1 LSPTISNAEDTG
13 QLHLKNISKIDIIIK
28 YNYYYQN
35 NSNFTIFTIKSKVII
50 NNMNKKVL
58 LTGISGYIGNHCAVA
73 LLSHGYSVRGSV
85 RSLSKSNQVIEAIK
99 KEIDPK
105 DNLEFCELD
114 LLKDDGWDDAMKGC
128 DFVMHVASPFINIE
142 PKDENEYIRPAVDG
156 TMRALNA
163 AKSAGIKRVVLT
175 SSMVSML
182 ENADK
187 SINVDSESWTNV
199 KAKNVSAYAKSK
211 TLAERAAWDFI
222 NAQTDTT
229 PMELSVVNPGPV
241 FGPTLT
247 GDLSGASMGMFK
259 QMILGKMPMVP
270 QAAINMSDVRDI
282 AKIHALALENE
293 KANGKRFIVTTEEPF
308 AFQEVAK
315 ILKSNGYDKV
325 STRLA
330 PNFLL
335 NFIGNFDREAKSMR
349 SFIGKTYNGDVS
361 VTMKTFDW
369 NPIPFKKTV
378 LDTAISIESYLN

>member
-1 LSPTISNAEDTG
+1 
-13 QLHLKNISKIDIIIK
+13 
-28 YNYYYQN
+28 
-35 NSNFTIFTIKSKVII
+35 
-50 NNMNKKVL
+50 MNKKVL
-58 LTGISGYIGNHCAVA
+58 LTGISGYIGNHCAVE
-73 LLSHGYSVRGSV
+73 LLKNGYSVRGSV
-85 RSLSKSNQVIEAIK
+85 RSLSKSKQVTDAIK
-99 KEIDPK
+99 KEVDPR

-114 LLKDDGWDDAMKGC
+114 LLSDDGWDDAIKGC
-128 DFVMHVASPFINIE
+128 EFLMHVASPFINIE

-156 TMRALNA
+156 TIRALNA

-187 SINVDSESWTNV
+187 SINVDAESWTNV
-199 KAKNVSAYAKSK
+199 KAKNVSAYSKSK
-211 TLAERAAWDFI
+211 TLAERAAWEFI
-222 NAQTDTT
+222 SGQTDDK

-241 FGPTLT
+241 FGPTLS

-259 QMILGKMPMVP
+259 QMMVGKMPMMP
-270 QAAINMSDVRDI
+270 QASINMSDVRDI
-282 AKIHALALENE
+282 AKIHVLALENE
-293 KANGKRFIVTTEEPF
+293 KADGKRFIVTTEEPI

-325 STRLA
+325 STKLA

-335 NFIGNFDREAKSMR
+335 KIMGYIDREAKSMR

-361 VTMKTFDW
+361 STMEVFDW

-378 LDTAISIESYLN
+378 LDTAKSIDSYLNKN